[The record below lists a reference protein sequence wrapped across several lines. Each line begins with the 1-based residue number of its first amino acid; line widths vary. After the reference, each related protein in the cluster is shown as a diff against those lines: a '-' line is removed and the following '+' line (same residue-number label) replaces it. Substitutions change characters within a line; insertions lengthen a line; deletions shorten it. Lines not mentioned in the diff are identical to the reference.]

1 MSKQRK
7 RGSRLHRKE
16 ILQQGGQEG
25 EEEVD
30 SKQGEGEG
38 RATEDGEA
46 I

>member
-1 MSKQRK
+1 MINDI
-7 RGSRLHRKE
+7 LHREK

-30 SKQGEGEG
+30 SKQGEGER
-38 RATEDGEA
+38 RATADGEA